1 MSWMSEEMG
10 LLPLWSPT
18 TEAPINLQT
27 HAHLH
32 MGERQRA
39 DRLTCRPRINRWASV
54 CIQEDHLLAFAAV
67 QQHILLCTSHSE
79 ENIITTVK
87 YAQNTYCGKRVNY
100 RIYSISVIHMSLL
113 KTFLQEVA
121 KLVAKHIFL
130 LLEMKTGAA
139 PAAPC

>member
-1 MSWMSEEMG
+1 MG
-10 LLPLWSPT
+10 LQPLWSPT

-39 DRLTCRPRINRWASV
+39 HRLTCRPRINARAAF

-67 QQHILLCTSHSE
+67 QQHILQCASHCK

-87 YAQNTYCGKRVNY
+87 YANVKCKFIGFILSQS
-100 RIYSISVIHMSLL
+100 SIR
-113 KTFLQEVA
+113 A
-121 KLVAKHIFL
+121 
-130 LLEMKTGAA
+130 
-139 PAAPC
+139 C